1 MIFTYA
7 LSMLVVAVGVSA
19 QGTLSPFSTYNQ
31 TGRLPAGCV
40 DGYSAGTDTV
50 LYSVPYPY
58 AQVMSIIG
66 SFKNLT
72 WSGNPDNTV
81 MIMSREFEK

>member
-1 MIFTYA
+1 MIFTNI
-7 LSMLVVAVGVSA
+7 LSMLLVAVGVSA
-19 QGTLSPFSTYNQ
+19 QGTLSPFSIYDQ

-40 DGYSAGTDTV
+40 NEYSAGTDTV
-50 LYSVPYPY
+50 LYSVPYTY

-81 MIMSREFEK
+81 IPLS